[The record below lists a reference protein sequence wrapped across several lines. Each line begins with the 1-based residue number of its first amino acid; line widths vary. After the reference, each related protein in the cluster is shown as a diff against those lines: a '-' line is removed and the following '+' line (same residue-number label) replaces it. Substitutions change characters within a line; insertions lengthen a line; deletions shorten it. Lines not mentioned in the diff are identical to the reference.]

1 MGWAFVS
8 VVGFALLTGLV
19 VVLARTNTARWEAD
33 HRAAQAAI
41 RAREQATR
49 RAQVAALI
57 APWAAQ
63 SGHRLPRPRLR
74 RPHAHLPHAHLPHIP
89 HVHLPA
95 RVVDRLPRP
104 LGNGHLLHL
113 DGLPALRLPR
123 LPGRRRL
130 LDEQPQPDP
139 GEPAAGPQS

>member
-8 VVGFALLTGLV
+8 VVGFALFTGLV

-41 RAREQATR
+41 REREQASR
-49 RAQVAALI
+49 RARVAALI
-57 APWAAQ
+57 APRAPQ
-63 SGHRLPRPRLR
+63 NGHRMPRPRLR
-74 RPHAHLPHAHLPHIP
+74 RPQVPHPHLPHLP

-104 LGNGHLLHL
+104 LGNGHLLRL
-113 DGLPALRLPR
+113 DGLPARRLPR